1 MTSPIMPFNGP
12 STPSGSPRQ
21 MPFIRG
27 NAAEPAAFESELAAS
42 DRVLASQDDSG
53 APPPEV
59 LDQVAAAGRICREM
73 SESGHELR
81 FSGGQEGRVT
91 VELSDH
97 KGKTVKSISIAEA
110 LEIATG
116 TPLQDIAG
124 KRSV

>member
-12 STPSGSPRQ
+12 STPSGSSHQ
-21 MPFIRG
+21 MPFIGG
-27 NAAEPAAFESELAAS
+27 NAVEPSAFESELAAS

-59 LDQVAAAGRICREM
+59 LDQVAAAGRISREM
-73 SESGHELR
+73 RESGHELR
-81 FSGGQEGRVT
+81 FSEGQGGRVT

-97 KGKTVKSISIAEA
+97 KGKTVKSMSISEA

-116 TPLQDIAG
+116 KPVQDLAG
-124 KRSV
+124 KRSA